1 MLTCMV
7 YGGSQYTVLPFRV
20 QFKPGVRSY
29 DQVVYAVK
37 KALISGA
44 LKTGDA
50 FPSVRVMS
58 QELGINPNTAQKVI
72 AALVEERLLLVK
84 PGIGTVV
91 AEAAPASNEERK
103 ALLGQDLE
111 RVVVEAQKL
120 RLDYDDLVQAM
131 KQHWARLQGKQ

>member
-1 MLTCMV
+1 MV
-7 YGGSQYTVLPFRV
+7 VHHTPVLPFRV
-20 QFKPGVRSY
+20 QFKPGARSY

-37 KALISGA
+37 KALISRA
-44 LKTGDA
+44 LRPGDS

-72 AALVEERLLLVK
+72 TALAEEGLLIVK
-84 PGIGTVV
+84 PGIGTIL

-103 ALLGQDLE
+103 ALLGQDVE

-120 RLDYDDLVQAM
+120 RLDCEELVHAI
-131 KQHWARLQGKQ
+131 KQHWTRLKGK

>member
-1 MLTCMV
+1 MV
-7 YGGSQYTVLPFRV
+7 AHHTVVLPFRV
-20 QFKPGVRSY
+20 QFKPGPRSY

-44 LKTGDA
+44 LKPGDS

-72 AALVEERLLLVK
+72 AALAEERLLIVK
-84 PGIGTVV
+84 PGIGTVL
-91 AEAAPASNEERK
+91 AEAAPASNEQRK
-103 ALLGQDLE
+103 ALLGHDLE

-120 RLDYDDLVQAM
+120 RLDCEELVHAI
-131 KQHWARLQGKQ
+131 KQHWTRLKGK

>member
-1 MLTCMV
+1 MV
-7 YGGSQYTVLPFRV
+7 VNHTPMLPFRV
-20 QFKPGVRSY
+20 QFKPGPRSY

-37 KALISGA
+37 KAIISGA
-44 LKTGDA
+44 LQPGDG

-72 AALVEERLLLVK
+72 AALAEERLLVVK
-84 PGIGTVV
+84 PGIGTVL
-91 AEAAPASNEERK
+91 AEATPASNEERK

-120 RLDYDDLVQAM
+120 RLGSDELIQAI
-131 KQHWARLQGKQ
+131 KQHWTRLQGKQ

>member
-1 MLTCMV
+1 MV
-7 YGGSQYTVLPFRV
+7 VHHTAVLPFRV
-20 QFKPGVRSY
+20 QFKPGPRSY

-44 LKTGDA
+44 LKPGDA

-58 QELGINPNTAQKVI
+58 QELGINPATAQKVI
-72 AALVEERLLLVK
+72 AALVEERLLIVK
-84 PGIGTVV
+84 PGIGTVL
-91 AEAAPASNEERK
+91 AEASPASNEERK

-120 RLDYDDLVQAM
+120 RLDCEELVHAI
-131 KQHWARLQGKQ
+131 KQHWARLKGK

>member
-1 MLTCMV
+1 M
-7 YGGSQYTVLPFRV
+7 YGGSPYTVLPFRV

-44 LKTGDA
+44 LKPGDD

-58 QELGINPNTAQKVI
+58 QELGINPATAQKVI
-72 AALVEERLLLVK
+72 AALVEERLLIVK
-84 PGIGTVV
+84 PGIGTVL

-103 ALLGQDLE
+103 ALLGRDLE

-120 RLDYDDLVQAM
+120 RLGCDELVQAV